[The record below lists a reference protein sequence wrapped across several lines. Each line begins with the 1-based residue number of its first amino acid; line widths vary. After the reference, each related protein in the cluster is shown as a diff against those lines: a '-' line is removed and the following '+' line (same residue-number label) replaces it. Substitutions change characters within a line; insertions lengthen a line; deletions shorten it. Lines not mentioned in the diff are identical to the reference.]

1 MSNAKALL
9 TNICLLIALAYLFD
23 LGYRYL
29 FQYASNRAKYMLTT
43 ATFILAGW
51 MAMAFG
57 TRTDGLYLLDLRF
70 VPLIIAV
77 LVLQEPLTI
86 ALIGFGIGV
95 GRLFLG
101 IDEAAIAACLN
112 MTVVGLVSAWLCSY
126 LRWKPW
132 RFEYK
137 SMVTVLAVNVLY
149 ALDTTLTLETLDLMP
164 VGTYWREFGYY
175 SFPIRLVL
183 SMLLIY
189 VVRDFQKEQQRVDEL
204 RTMNMLLRRQTRE
217 LREAKRDVEEKAREL
232 MLANKYKSEFLA
244 NMSHELKTP
253 LNSIILL
260 SQLLQES
267 DGEGVS
273 AEDVRYAEL
282 INGAGNDLLQLI
294 NDILDL
300 SKVEAGKMDVYFEP
314 LSTRELVQT
323 LQEQYMPLASRKNL
337 AFETEIAPNVPEVM
351 QSDALRLNQILRNLL
366 VNAFKFTEQGEVKL
380 VVKLEGGMPIETAA
394 LKKRRLRSWNPV
406 AWGRPAM
413 RLNSPQRVSF
423 SIIDTGIGI
432 ELEKQKLIFEAFQQ
446 EDGSINRNYGGTGL
460 GLSISLQLAR
470 LLGGTLSLVSQKG
483 EGSTFTLYLPVTPPM
498 TSSIALGD
506 NGQPE
511 PPDKG
516 NRRSF
521 RS

>member
-1 MSNAKALL
+1 MANAKALL

-29 FQYASNRAKYMLTT
+29 FQYASNRAKIVLTT
-43 ATFILAGW
+43 AMFILGGW
-51 MAMAFG
+51 TAMAFG
-57 TRTDGLYLLDLRF
+57 IRTDGLYLLDLRF

-77 LVLQEPLTI
+77 LVIQEPVKI

-101 IDEAAIAACLN
+101 LDEAAIAGCLN
-112 MTVVGLVSAWLCSY
+112 MTLVGLVSAWLCAY

-137 SMVTVLAVNVLY
+137 SIVIVLAVNLLY
-149 ALDTTLTLETLDLMP
+149 ALNTTLTLETLDLLP

-175 SFPIRLVL
+175 SLPLRIVL
-183 SMLLIY
+183 SGFLIY
-189 VVRDFQKEQQRVDEL
+189 IIRDFQKEQQRVDEL

-217 LREAKRDVEEKAREL
+217 LREAKREVEEKAREL
-232 MLANKYKSEFLA
+232 TLASKYKSEFLA

-267 DGEGVS
+267 DGDS
-273 AEDVRYAEL
+273 TEDVRYAEL

-337 AFETEIAPNVPEVM
+337 AFETEFAPNVPEVM
-351 QSDALRLNQILRNLL
+351 QSDALRVNQILRNLL
-366 VNAFKFTEQGEVKL
+366 VNAFKFTERGTVKL
-380 VVKLEGGMPIETAA
+380 VVKLEGGVPLEPSA

-406 AWGRPAM
+406 AWGRPAV
-413 RLNSPQRVSF
+413 RITSPQRVSF
-423 SIIDTGIGI
+423 SIVDTGIGI

-470 LLGGTLSLVSQKG
+470 LLGGTLSLVSEKG
-483 EGSTFTLYLPVTPPM
+483 EGSTFTLYLPISPQVA
-498 TSSIALGD
+498 SSVATGD

-516 NRRSF
+516 NRRLS
-521 RS
+521 RV